1 MAFKMSPIGK
11 KKCSYKPMQKKGL
24 ISPITLKTKYYGDEG
39 GEDTKVTVT
48 KTPTATGFNEETKEV
63 KTITPFANKPKV
75 SMEQAYKNRNMSAYG
90 DLSFPEYEKV
100 ALEQLK
106 PKVTTNVSNR
116 IVENKQEDQTSTKQ
130 EIDYSYLDGLAQ
142 THGYKA
148 GDGILY
154 GTQISS
160 TVGSTLRGGED
171 PMSRQMTQ
179 LEADYLNKK
188 AGKIIYGGPM
198 SNLNKKKENKN
209 TKKPTVSRVIR
220 ASF

>member
-11 KKCSYKPMQKKGL
+11 KKCSYSPMQKKGL
-24 ISPITLKTKYYGDEG
+24 ISPIALKTKYYGEP
-39 GEDTKVTVT
+39 GENTKVTVT

-63 KTITPFANKPKV
+63 KTVVPFANKPKV
-75 SMEQAYKNRNMSAYG
+75 SMQEAYKNRDMNAYG
-90 DLSFPEYEKV
+90 NLSFPEYEKE
-100 ALEQLK
+100 ALSQLK
-106 PKVTTNVSNR
+106 PKVTTNVTNR
-116 IVENKQEDQTSTKQ
+116 VVDNKQEEQPNTKQ
-130 EIDYSYLDGLAQ
+130 EVDYSYLDGLAQ

-148 GDGILY
+148 GDGLQY

-160 TVGSTLRGGED
+160 TVGSTLRGSED
-171 PMSRQMTQ
+171 PMSREMTQ

-198 SNLNKKKENKN
+198 SNLNKNKTKKN
-209 TKKPTVSRVIR
+209 TAKPIVNRVIR

>member
-1 MAFKMSPIGK
+1 MSPIGK
-11 KKCSYKPMQKKGL
+11 KKCSYSPMQKKGL
-24 ISPITLKTKYYGDEG
+24 ISPVTKSYYGG

-75 SMEQAYKNRNMSAYG
+75 KMETAYANRDMKTYG
-90 DLSFPEYEKV
+90 NLSFPEYEKV
-100 ALEQLK
+100 ALKQLK
-106 PKVTTNVSNR
+106 PTVTTNITNR
-116 IVENKQEDQTSTKQ
+116 NVENKREEQPSIKP

-142 THGYKA
+142 THGYTA
-148 GDGILY
+148 GDGKRY

-171 PMSRQMTQ
+171 PMSREMTQ
-179 LEADYLNKK
+179 LEANYLNKK
-188 AGKIIYGGPM
+188 AGKVIYGGPM
-198 SNLNKKKENKN
+198 STFEENKKKKTVVKPVVNK
-209 TKKPTVSRVIR
+209 VIR

>member
-1 MAFKMSPIGK
+1 MSPIGK
-11 KKCSYKPMQKKGL
+11 KKCSYSPMQKKGL
-24 ISPITLKTKYYGDEG
+24 ISPITLKTKYYASEG

-48 KTPTATGFNEETKEV
+48 KTPTATGYNEETKKV
-63 KTITPFANKPKV
+63 KTIIPFANKPKV
-75 SMEQAYKNRNMSAYG
+75 SMEQAYENRDMNTYG
-90 DLSFPEYEKV
+90 NLSFPEFQAEAIK
-100 ALEQLK
+100 QSK

-116 IVENKQEDQTSTKQ
+116 VVENTKPVPPP
-130 EIDYSYLDGLAQ
+130 EPVIDYSYLDGLAQ

-148 GDGILY
+148 GDGLMY

-160 TVGSTLRGGED
+160 TVGSTLRDGKD

-179 LEADYLNKK
+179 LEADYLNKQ

-198 SNLNKKKENKN
+198 SNLNKKKQNIN
-209 TKKPTVSRVIR
+209 PTKPTVNRVIK